1 VTKAVNAIKAHMA
14 VSNHALLKNPI
25 CMDVIGNANIP
36 APIVVPATISKAPV
50 TRLLEDILIKIHLK
64 FR

>member
-1 VTKAVNAIKAHMA
+1 
-14 VSNHALLKNPI
+14 
-25 CMDVIGNANIP
+25 MDVMGNANIP
-36 APIVVPATISKAPV
+36 APMVVPATISKAPV